1 MEVLFKTI
9 HGSRLYGLS
18 HEESDHDWYI
28 VVDKKPQRKN
38 VHRITE
44 EADTTTVGLTE
55 WIDQCQRG
63 TPQALE
69 AMFSTKA
76 EIDKLPDLRRDFK
89 AGAHSFN
96 TFLRVIKSLRGW
108 DDFKHKRHM
117 IRLAYE
123 AKDLARYGRFNPT
136 MTETRIDVANG
147 LAVMDLEQVY
157 EDALTIAW
165 S

>member
-18 HEESDHDWYI
+18 HADSDYDWYT
-28 VVDKKPQRKN
+28 VVDKRPYRHPVQTI
-38 VHRITE
+38 VDGQDSHVFE
-44 EADTTTVGLTE
+44 LSE
-55 WIDQCQRG
+55 WIDHCQRG

-89 AGAHSFN
+89 AGGHSFF
-96 TFLRVIKSLRGW
+96 TFLKVIRSLQGW

-123 AKDLARYGRFNPT
+123 AQDLARYGRFDPT
-136 MTETRIDVANG
+136 MTPLRIETANE
-147 LAVMDLEQVY
+147 LAKLPLNYCLD
-157 EDALTIAW
+157 DALTIAFQ
-165 S
+165 

>member
-18 HEESDHDWYI
+18 HENSDYDYYV
-28 VVDKKPQRKN
+28 VVDKMDRLKSQHEI
-38 VHRITE
+38 VDDV
-44 EADTTTVGLTE
+44 DTTTVDLGM

-69 AMFSTKA
+69 AMFSEKP
-76 EIDKLPDLRRDFK
+76 DVDNVPDLRRDFK
-89 AGAHSFN
+89 AGSHSFF
-96 TFLRVIKSLRGW
+96 TFLRVIKSLQGW

-123 AKDLARYGRFNPT
+123 AQDLARYGRFNPT
-136 MTETRIDVANG
+136 MTPLRIETANE
-147 LAVMDLEQVY
+147 LAKLPLNYCLD
-157 EDALTIAW
+157 DALTIAFM
-165 S
+165 

>member
-18 HEESDHDWYI
+18 HEHSDYDWYV
-28 VVDKKPQRKN
+28 VVDKRPYGHPVQVIKEG
-38 VHRITE
+38 V
-44 EADTTTVGLTE
+44 DTFTVELGE

-76 EIDKLPDLRRDFK
+76 TVDNLPDLRRNFK
-89 AGAHSFN
+89 AGSHSFF
-96 TFLRVIKSLRGW
+96 TFLRVIKSLQGW

-123 AKDLARYGRFNPT
+123 AGDIARYGRFNPT
-136 MTETRIDVANG
+136 MSPLKIETANE
-147 LAVMDLEQVY
+147 LAKLPLEHVY
-157 EDALTIAW
+157 TDALTIAFG
-165 S
+165 

>member
-18 HEESDHDWYI
+18 HKDSDYDYYV
-28 VVDKKPQRKN
+28 VVDKRPHKLPIQ
-38 VHRITE
+38 VIE
-44 EADTTTVGLTE
+44 DGIDTHTFELGE

-76 EIDKLPDLRRDFK
+76 TVDKIPELR
-89 AGAHSFN
+89 ANYTCGTHTAH
-96 TFLRVIKSLRGW
+96 TFLRVIRSLRGW

-117 IRLAYE
+117 FRLAYE
-123 AKDLARYGRFNPT
+123 VRDMRKTGRFDPT
-136 MTETRIDVANG
+136 LTDERVEKINRWAKEP
-147 LAVMDLEQVY
+147 LELVY
-157 EDALTIAW
+157 QDALTIAFQ
-165 S
+165 